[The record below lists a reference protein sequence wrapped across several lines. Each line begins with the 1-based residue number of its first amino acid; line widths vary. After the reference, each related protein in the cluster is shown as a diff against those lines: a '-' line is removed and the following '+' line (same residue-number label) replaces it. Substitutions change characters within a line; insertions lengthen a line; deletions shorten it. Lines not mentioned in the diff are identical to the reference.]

1 MRANVEAVRSRASLA
16 RRVLALGVISLS
28 LGVTAA
34 GGAKPPTWTLPCN
47 AAVQTLRLPS
57 QVTVT
62 AAILSMSAPPAAPRA
77 SLSVMDARRQGARR
91 VNVQAGTRFVSQG
104 QEFRVV
110 QVRSGPW
117 RTPQCTVTLQ
127 WQRRS

>member
-1 MRANVEAVRSRASLA
+1 MGASVCAVRSRASLA
-16 RRVLALGVISLS
+16 RCVLALGVTSLS

-34 GGAKPPTWTLPCN
+34 GGAAAPTWTLPCN

-62 AAILSMSAPPAAPRA
+62 TAILYMSAPTSAPRA

-91 VNVQAGTRFVSQG
+91 VNVQAGTRFVTQG

-110 QVRSGPW
+110 QVRNGPW
-117 RTPQCTVTLQ
+117 RTPQCAVILQ